1 MDPMSIAALITA
13 IIGAGV
19 QYKAS
24 SDAQQ
29 RQREQIQ
36 SGLERQRQL
45 QQESE
50 KLATDQAK
58 DFAPEVR
65 KQNQDELAGEIE
77 QNLIKPVSDATV
89 IRNQQTATQGDV
101 SSDYSTAKAQSDAN
115 VMKDAQQL
123 ARILGK
129 TGSASRLRTNEA
141 LKMAETGLN
150 IDRLSNF
157 SRGNQ
162 AADAIAI
169 QQAGQ
174 VDPGLTLAGSLM
186 QSAGTAGLM
195 YGGSGSTASAAST
208 QNTVGDW
215 MSKTGGGVGARGT
228 VANSANF
235 ADQFASG
242 VKIPKSFMW

>member
-141 LKMAETGLN
+141 LKMAETGLK

-162 AADAIAI
+162 AADSIAI

-195 YGGSGSTASAAST
+195 YGGAAKGAGTAGGSGVSATASNPFVASGPIA
-208 QNTVGDW
+208 N
-215 MSKTGGGVGARGT
+215 GGGGLG
-228 VANSANF
+228 F
-235 ADQFASG
+235 QASG
-242 VKIPKSFMW
+242 TSAFKIDPKFIWR